1 MAKEC
6 VWLAGLA
13 WVCIVG
19 WVGVGAGWCGD
30 SYLDGEFDEGHT
42 NDDVT
47 YITTVKVTY
56 SYLDGEFDEG
66 HGNRGDDIKGKASCH
81 IVL

>member
-30 SYLDGEFDEGHT
+30 SYLDGEFDEGH
-42 NDDVT
+42 
-47 YITTVKVTY
+47 
-56 SYLDGEFDEG
+56 
-66 HGNRGDDIKGKASCH
+66 GNRGDDIKGKASCH